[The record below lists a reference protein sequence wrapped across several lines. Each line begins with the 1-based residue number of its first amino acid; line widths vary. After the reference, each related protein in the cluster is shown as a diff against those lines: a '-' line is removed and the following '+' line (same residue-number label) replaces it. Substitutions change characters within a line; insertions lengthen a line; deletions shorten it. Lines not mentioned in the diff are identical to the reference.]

1 MYSPT
6 SVHFRSK
13 GTAPQEASRPEGYC
27 WVGTKLIAPEGVLDI
42 PNDNESVSDGTVSD
56 TDLRKYADI
65 WTKFNV
71 NDVLT
76 ALAKTGD
83 DYGIITKTWT
93 LAGTKQ
99 DSKPE
104 SCTLTVKIDVNNITL
119 LGEDNNTTQIL
130 KTSNGKLVYCQVD
143 NAADFKKAIAAP
155 AATAGATIVLASDI
169 TLDSAVTVT
178 GRKVTIQGAHTI
190 TTGVKD
196 AFQVESSGQLTFG
209 TGLTINSTSS
219 VAEART
225 GGVLVISGATI
236 VSTNS
241 PYATLFA
248 TGENLKIVMNSGTV
262 SNSGT
267 NILTVSVADS
277 AVAEIKGGTVSNSS
291 SSTIVAKTGGL
302 SSLI

>member
-1 MYSPT
+1 M
-6 SVHFRSK
+6 
-13 GTAPQEASRPEGYC
+13 
-27 WVGTKLIAPEGVLDI
+27 
-42 PNDNESVSDGTVSD
+42 SD

-83 DYGIITKTWT
+83 DHGIITKTWT

-99 DSKPE
+99 DSESE

-143 NAADFKKAIAAP
+143 NAADFKKSIAAP
-155 AATAGATIVLASDI
+155 AATAGATIALASDI

-190 TTGVKD
+190 TTSVKD

-209 TGLTINSTSS
+209 NRAYDQFHQLCSRSTDRR
-219 VAEART
+219 RT
-225 GGVLVISGATI
+225 GDKRC
-236 VSTNS
+236 N
-241 PYATLFA
+241 
-248 TGENLKIVMNSGTV
+248 
-262 SNSGT
+262 
-267 NILTVSVADS
+267 DS
-277 AVAEIKGGTVSNSS
+277 INKQPVCD
-291 SSTIVAKTGGL
+291 
-302 SSLI
+302 LICNR